1 MVKARGKR
9 RVKGMLEDSLEALAW
24 KTVQTGDPK
33 LRETVESYM
42 IRGPDGS
49 MVRGKD
55 IFKKVSKKYRKE
67 LAEQDKEEIM
77 SLIDKASREKNPS
90 KRDRLLEWARL
101 IKEKRKH

>member
-1 MVKARGKR
+1 MVKRGGKR
-9 RVKGMLEDSLEALAW
+9 RVRGMFEDPLEALAR

-49 MVRGKD
+49 VVRGKD
-55 IFKKVSKKYRKE
+55 IFRKVSKKYRKE

-90 KRDRLLEWARL
+90 KRDRLLEQAKLLRD
-101 IKEKRKH
+101 KGKH